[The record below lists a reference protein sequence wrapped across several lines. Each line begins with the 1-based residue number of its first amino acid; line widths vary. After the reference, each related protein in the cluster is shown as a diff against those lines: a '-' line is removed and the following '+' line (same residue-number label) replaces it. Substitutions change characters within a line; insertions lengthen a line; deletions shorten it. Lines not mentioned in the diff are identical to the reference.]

1 MIIALLIS
9 IAVVAAIQAWD
20 VSLSERGF
28 AKGYTEGNPWIRAL
42 FGLRPMTIELYGYNT
57 LWLLGFALPGVFSR
71 GNAGMFGVSM
81 GLLTGL
87 CARHIQAIYRWRKL
101 GV

>member
-20 VSLSERGF
+20 ASLSERGF
-28 AKGYTEGNPWIRAL
+28 AKGYTEGNPWIRAI
-42 FGLRPMTIELYGYNT
+42 FGLRPKTWQLYAYNT
-57 LWLLGFALPGVFSR
+57 MWLVGFAMPGVFSK
-71 GNAGMFGVSM
+71 GNTGLFGVSL